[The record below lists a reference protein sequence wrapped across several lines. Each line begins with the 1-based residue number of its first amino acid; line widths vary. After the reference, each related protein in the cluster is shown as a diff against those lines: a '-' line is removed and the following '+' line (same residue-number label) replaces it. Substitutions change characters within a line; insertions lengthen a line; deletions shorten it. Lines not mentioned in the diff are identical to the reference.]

1 MGFSKDITLADLR
14 KNGDVAPEILVNDLG
29 FAFNKQA
36 ILLSSLCDLKIYS
49 PSLKLQSSALQYSSI
64 FPMFSAQM
72 PENKSLSFKVS
83 KYLCI
88 NV

>member
-49 PSLKLQSSALQYSSI
+49 PSLQYSSI

-83 KYLCI
+83 KYLSI